1 MALAIIVTFAVLN
14 LPRIIASTVEVINT
28 NQIIHCVEQNYV
40 PHKEFYLL
48 DFVARICM
56 ILNSATNFLV
66 YCAISTPFQVRLSD
80 QQKRFSRG
88 QNSILQVACKA
99 YIQRLKS
106 TFISVPNSNIVI
118 DNFEMKC
125 PANNANVITTFQQD
139 LSGVSPTNT
148 GGSNSSRLPDEDLTR
163 V

>member
-1 MALAIIVTFAVLN
+1 MFVANPWSRRKKRHRKEIKATYMALAIIVTFAVLN

-66 YCAISTPFQVRLSD
+66 YCAISTPFQVTHCLKITQNVAFEFLNFGIFHQFLS
-80 QQKRFSRG
+80 
-88 QNSILQVACKA
+88 
-99 YIQRLKS
+99 Y
-106 TFISVPNSNIVI
+106 SN
-118 DNFEMKC
+118 
-125 PANNANVITTFQQD
+125 
-139 LSGVSPTNT
+139 
-148 GGSNSSRLPDEDLTR
+148 
-163 V
+163 